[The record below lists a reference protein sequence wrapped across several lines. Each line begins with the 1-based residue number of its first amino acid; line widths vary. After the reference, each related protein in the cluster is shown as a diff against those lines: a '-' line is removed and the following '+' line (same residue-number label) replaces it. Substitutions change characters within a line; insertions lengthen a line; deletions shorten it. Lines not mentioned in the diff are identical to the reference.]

1 MFEVMTLD
9 RSFTHTHTH
18 TSLLSPSSI
27 IWYRWY
33 PAAGKVIIGLVLH
46 WSWFIDLC
54 GLSTYRQMS
63 RWGNDLRQIEYSY
76 IAAMYCI
83 ILYFI
88 EVILMQQ
95 QQHQWRLCLLSH
107 VFILCPSVW
116 EVRRWTHCGRAQ
128 TPRDET
134 STQRTTSRSTHSL
147 FYDVTVASSGQCR
160 AAALHAYNRQTSV
173 SRPLF
178 HDNPGRLAWDFNE
191 ATVTVTA
198 AGPCAVI
205 CTSSLIAIRV
215 SASLLNVYWSDIF
228 VIYSYIRESGT
239 KGQGWRAIQQCENS
253 GVNHS
258 GRTGQPSWGHRRSL

>member
-1 MFEVMTLD
+1 
-9 RSFTHTHTH
+9 
-18 TSLLSPSSI
+18 
-27 IWYRWY
+27 
-33 PAAGKVIIGLVLH
+33 
-46 WSWFIDLC
+46 
-54 GLSTYRQMS
+54 MS

-76 IAAMYCI
+76 IAALYCI

-134 STQRTTSRSTHSL
+134 NTQRTTSRSTHSL

-160 AAALHAYNRQTSV
+160 AAALHAYNRQTSI

-191 ATVTVTA
+191 ETVAA

-205 CTSSLIAIRV
+205 CTSSLIAIQV
-215 SASLLNVYWSDIF
+215 PHHSVFTGQMLF
-228 VIYSYIRESGT
+228 VIYGYIRDE
-239 KGQGWRAIQQCENS
+239 
-253 GVNHS
+253 
-258 GRTGQPSWGHRRSL
+258 RTGGELSSSVKTVESITAAVLASQAEAIVDR